1 MHEICCSRWGAC
13 IHSLSPYGKGM
24 NGESA
29 AGGFNLSERNLLSL
43 RRHCAAMTEGGSAG
57 LDPSQGVGIFL
68 QVIGQRTDRLKG
80 SARDVVLHAFNVS
93 VDGIFIDIKEFEEA
107 GQGLVAVNDGT
118 GDACAFL
125 GEGGATVFDMGD
137 KAFGIKLLE
146 HVGNAGLRDLQ
157 SFRNVDGAG
166 VALFLNEVEDL
177 LEVVIAGGRAA
188 GTVTG
193 AGSIGHDQGD

>member
-1 MHEICCSRWGAC
+1 
-13 IHSLSPYGKGM
+13 
-24 NGESA
+24 
-29 AGGFNLSERNLLSL
+29 
-43 RRHCAAMTEGGSAG
+43 
-57 LDPSQGVGIFL
+57 
-68 QVIGQRTDRLKG
+68 
-80 SARDVVLHAFNVS
+80 VLHAFNVS
-93 VDGIFIDIKEFEEA
+93 VDRIFIDLKEFEEA
-107 GQGLVAVNDGT
+107 GQGLVAVNDGA

-146 HVGNAGLRDLQ
+146 HVGNTGLRDLQ
-157 SFRNVDGAG
+157 TFRNVDGAG

-193 AGSIGHDQGD
+193 AGSIGHGSRRLESAGGVKEQEAAVGKPLRGSSWFLVPRS